1 MLELVLQLGV
11 ADFWFTGCRWAAG
24 TAPCHV
30 RSTPD
35 GVSTAGA
42 LVSGIKETIEILRAK
57 KEGESSVQGEGKQ
70 PN

>member
-1 MLELVLQLGV
+1 MLELVLQLGM
-11 ADFWFTGCRWAAG
+11 ADLWFTGCWWAAG

-42 LVSGIKETIEILRAK
+42 LVSGIKETT
-57 KEGESSVQGEGKQ
+57 
-70 PN
+70 